1 MENDDQRS
9 GRPWALWKT
18 VEAGW
23 RGYAKILNS
32 IFQILN
38 SIFQILNSIFQIL
51 NPVFQIPNSIFQIL
65 NPVFEY
71 QISNIKMALAGYLH
85 MHSTVG

>member
-23 RGYAKILNS
+23 RGYAK
-32 IFQILN
+32 ILN